1 MQEDRAP
8 HQEPRR
14 AESQR
19 LRSIL
24 GENGKHDR
32 SQFLEF
38 TDDNFVTEV
47 LDVKDRLVVLDFW
60 AESCVRCKI
69 VHESMLKIRD
79 ALPRVKF
86 GRVNVDRNPELVR
99 AFELKA
105 IPHVV
110 AFIGGDVV
118 MEIVG
123 DKPHK
128 DLLER
133 IAALEATVNPEAT

>member
-1 MQEDRAP
+1 MQEDHAP
-8 HQEPRR
+8 HPEPRR

-24 GENGKHDR
+24 GENGKHDKSR
-32 SQFLEF
+32 LIEF
-38 TDDNFVTEV
+38 TDDNFVAEV
-47 LDVKDRLVVLDFW
+47 LDVKNQLVVLDFW
-60 AESCVRCKI
+60 AETCVLCKF
-69 VHESMLKIRD
+69 VHESMLKLREKF
-79 ALPRVKF
+79 PRVKF
-86 GRVNVDRNPELVR
+86 GRVNVTKNPELVR

-123 DKPHK
+123 DKPYSE
-128 DLLER
+128 LLER
-133 IAALEATVNPEAT
+133 VTALATAVSPEPA